1 LVLAIECDGA
11 TYHSSQSARDRD
23 RLRQDMLERLGWRF
37 HRIWSSE
44 WFHNRDRA
52 LAKIVQAYEDAV
64 VRADEDDGLA
74 PRRVRATGSSNGE
87 IAAKVHVADAPPRLG
102 KVPVEPGYTID
113 SYSHDELVK
122 VVEWVK
128 SDGLLRTRDELLQA
142 VMTALWFDRR
152 GKKIV
157 SAIIDAIESDD

>member
-1 LVLAIECDGA
+1 
-11 TYHSSQSARDRD
+11 
-23 RLRQDMLERLGWRF
+23 
-37 HRIWSSE
+37 
-44 WFHNRDRA
+44 
-52 LAKIVQAYEDAV
+52 

-74 PRRVRATGSSNGE
+74 PRRVKANGSLNQE
-87 IAAKVHVADAPPRLG
+87 TAKVHVADAPPRLG

-113 SYSHDELVK
+113 SYSQDELVK
-122 VVEWVK
+122 VVKWVK